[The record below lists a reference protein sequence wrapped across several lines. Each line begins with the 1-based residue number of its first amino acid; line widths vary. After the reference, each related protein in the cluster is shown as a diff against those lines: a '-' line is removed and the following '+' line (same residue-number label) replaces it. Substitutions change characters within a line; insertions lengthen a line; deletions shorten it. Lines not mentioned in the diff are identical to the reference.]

1 MFNDIDGPAVMRPDT
16 EKARL
21 FGGFIGRYEA
31 LFDKY
36 EPLEA
41 VLTDI
46 LSDLF
51 HIVAAT
57 GADLDVVVGSA
68 RMHFEAEHEAR
79 DGRGV
84 IL

>member
-1 MFNDIDGPAVMRPDT
+1 MFNDIDGPAVMRPET

-21 FGGFIGRYEA
+21 FGGFIARYEA

-36 EPLEA
+36 EPLES

-46 LSDLF
+46 LADLF

-57 GADLDVVVGSA
+57 GEDVDHVIDMA
-68 RMHFEAEHEAR
+68 RMHFEEEHEAR

-84 IL
+84 VL